1 MRVTQNT
8 TANLVAN
15 NLQVIRR
22 RTEDLEQQASTGI
35 KVSRPSDDPVSAQQI
50 LNLKARVA
58 AGDQYGRNISNGI
71 AWLTMGESAMAEMG
85 NVITRAKELTLQM
98 VTGTNNP
105 QAITAGINEL
115 KQLKQQFLQLG
126 NTQMNGKYIF
136 GGFKNDT
143 PAFDTAGNFLGTS
156 DALMVEVD
164 RGAPVQI
171 NYSGADLLRG
181 GNPPGSSGTDI
192 VAAFDNLI
200 TALGANNMTT
210 AQNQLTEFDNGLSQV
225 LAFRTD
231 IGARRNR
238 LDSANNVIDEMKF
251 SITKIMSDKQDVD
264 IMQVISDL
272 SKQQTA
278 FDAAMAA
285 SAKVSQVS
293 LLDYLR

>member
-8 TANLVAN
+8 TANLVTN

-22 RTEDLEQQASTGI
+22 RTEDLQQQASTGI
-35 KVSRPSDDPVSAQQI
+35 KVSQPSDDPVTAQQL

-71 AWLTMGESAMAEMG
+71 AWLTMGESAMSEMG
-85 NVITRAKELTLQM
+85 NVITRTKELALQM

-105 QAITAGINEL
+105 DAVTAGINEL
-115 KQLKQQFLQLG
+115 NQLKQQFILLG
-126 NTQMNGKYIF
+126 NTQINGKYIF

-143 PAFDTAGNFLGTS
+143 VAFDTSGNFLGTD
-156 DALMVEVD
+156 DAIMVEVD

-181 GNPPGSSGTDI
+181 GNPPGSTGTDI
-192 VAAFDNLI
+192 VAMFDNLA
-200 TALGANNMTT
+200 TALSTNDMTT
-210 AQNQLTEFDNGLSQV
+210 ARAQLDELDNGLSQV
-225 LAFRTD
+225 LSFRTD

-238 LDSANNVIDEMKF
+238 LDAANGVIEEMKF

-264 IMQVISDL
+264 LMQVISDL

-285 SAKVSQVS
+285 SAKISQVS

>member
-8 TANLVAN
+8 TANLVTN

-22 RTEDLEQQASTGI
+22 RTEDLQQQASTGI
-35 KVSRPSDDPVSAQQI
+35 KVSQPSDDPVTAQQI

-58 AGDQYGRNISNGI
+58 AGDQYGRNISNGV
-71 AWLTMGESAMAEMG
+71 AWLTMGESAMSEMG
-85 NVITRAKELTLQM
+85 SVITRTKELALQL

-105 QAITAGINEL
+105 DALTAGINEL
-115 KQLKQQFLQLG
+115 NQLKQQFILLG
-126 NTQMNGKYIF
+126 NTQINGKYIF

-143 PAFDTAGNFLGTS
+143 VAFDPAGTFLGTD
-156 DALMVEVD
+156 DAIMVEVD

-171 NYSGADLLRG
+171 NYSGSDLLRG
-181 GNPPGSSGTDI
+181 GIPPGSTGTDI
-192 VAAFDNLI
+192 VAIFDNLAN
-200 TALGANNMTT
+200 ALSTNNMVT
-210 AQNQLTEFDNGLSQV
+210 ARAQLDELDDGLSQV

-238 LDSANNVIDEMKF
+238 LDAANGVIEEMKF

-264 IMQVISDL
+264 LMQVISEL
-272 SKQQTA
+272 SKQETA
-278 FDAAMAA
+278 FEAAMAA
-285 SAKVSQVS
+285 SAKISQVS

>member
-22 RTEDLEQQASTGI
+22 RTEELEQQASTGL
-35 KVSRPSDDPVSAQQI
+35 KVSKPSDDPVTAQQI
-50 LNLKARVA
+50 LNLKGRIA

-85 NVITRAKELTLQM
+85 NVLTRAKELTLQM

-105 QAITAGINEL
+105 QGVTAGINEL
-115 KQLKQQFLQLG
+115 KQLKQQFLQMG
-126 NTQMNGKYIF
+126 NTQINGKYIF

-143 PAFDTAGNFLGTS
+143 PAFDTAGNFVGSS

-181 GNPPGSSGTDI
+181 GTPPGSNGTDI
-192 VAAFDNLI
+192 VGTFDNLI
-200 TALGANNMTT
+200 AALGANDMTT
-210 AQNQLTEFDNGLSQV
+210 AQNQITELNNGLSQV
-225 LAFRTD
+225 LAYRTD

-238 LDSANNVIDEMKF
+238 LDSANSVIEDMKF
-251 SITKIMSDKQDVD
+251 SSTKIMSDKQDID
-264 IMQVISDL
+264 IMQVVSDL
-272 SKQQTA
+272 SKQETA
-278 FDAAMAA
+278 YQAAIAA